1 MVDLDEKSQILT
13 RNIRLESGSI
23 LYNIQAAA
31 IVDLD
36 EKNQILT
43 SNIKLESGS
52 MLYNIPA
59 GTDSRSRWEKLDF
72 SQ

>member
-1 MVDLDEKSQILT
+1 MQKVVDLIKKTQILT
-13 RNIRLESGSI
+13 SNIGLESGSI

-43 SNIKLESGS
+43 SNI
-52 MLYNIPA
+52 
-59 GTDSRSRWEKLDF
+59 
-72 SQ
+72 